1 MRTRYVALAATFVL
15 LAALT
20 ATILL
25 TSAIGHRPAARL
37 RSAAD
42 FAGLARPL
50 AGAAV
55 HAVADPHPDRHRRG
69 RRQR

>member
-1 MRTRYVALAATFVL
+1 MRMRYAAIAATFVL
-15 LAALT
+15 LAALA

-25 TSAIGHRPAARL
+25 TSAIGPAARL

-55 HAVADPHPDRHRRG
+55 HAAADPHPDRHGRC